1 LSTTETSRM
10 ADAAGAQPKERADF
24 VGSFR
29 RFILVMRE
37 NPIAAEVF
45 VRCRAMRV
53 REQARA
59 SRDPMTSLHEQLPAW
74 TSALWQAALEGVV
87 AAQDYGSFERANAER
102 RARFVAA
109 RLDEVADGLQR
120 AQVAEDD
127 DERHEEIF
135 TAHRALRRAEAAF

>member
-1 LSTTETSRM
+1 LSTAEAPSTDTTE
-10 ADAAGAQPKERADF
+10 AQPTERADF
-24 VGSFR
+24 AGSLR
-29 RFILVMRE
+29 RFMLVMRE
-37 NPIAAEVF
+37 NPMAAEVF